1 MRFYV
6 AGAAVEIERSKKV
19 IAALISAGHTCTHD
33 WTVQVEEELR
43 AFPDR
48 KETELPDE
56 ICAHHARAD
65 LDGVASSDV
74 YVLVAPNGR
83 GRGSWVELGYALR
96 MLDEVKLFSRAVPLR
111 VYVIGPY
118 ARDSIFTRLAT
129 TIFQGD
135 DDKALNALLLD
146 LAVAA

>member
-1 MRFYV
+1 MRFYC
-6 AGAAVEIERSKKV
+6 AGAAVEIERAKKV
-19 IAALISAGHTCTHD
+19 IAALRGAGHTCTHD

-43 AFPDR
+43 LYPGR

-56 ICAHHARAD
+56 ICAKHARAD
-65 LDGVASSDV
+65 LDGVRDADF

-83 GRGSWVELGYALR
+83 GRGSWVELGYALAMIDFAAR
-96 MLDEVKLFSRAVPLR
+96 FAERPLV

-135 DDKALNALLLD
+135 DDKALDALLLD
-146 LAVAA
+146 LALDD